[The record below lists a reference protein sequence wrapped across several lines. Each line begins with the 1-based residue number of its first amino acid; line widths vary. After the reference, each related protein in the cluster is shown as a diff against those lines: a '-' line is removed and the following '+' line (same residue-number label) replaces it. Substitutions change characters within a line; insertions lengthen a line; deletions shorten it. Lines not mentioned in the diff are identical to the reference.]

1 MQVEMACRARQFN
14 TMNNLLLYFKR
25 QKTLVALIKSL
36 GEQLREE
43 RKLRRQWQM
52 LAMNS
57 AKTLEDIEQS
67 VTDARERHRDRADR
81 LLYGD

>member
-1 MQVEMACRARQFN
+1 M
-14 TMNNLLLYFKR
+14 TNLLLYFKR
-25 QKTLVALIKSL
+25 QKTLVASIKSL
-36 GEQLREE
+36 GEKLREE
-43 RKLRRQWQM
+43 RKQRQRWQK

-81 LLYGD
+81 LLYGE

>member
-1 MQVEMACRARQFN
+1 MTN
-14 TMNNLLLYFKR
+14 ILLYFKR
-25 QKTLVALIKSL
+25 QKTLVASIKSL
-36 GEQLREE
+36 GEKLRAE
-43 RKLRRQWQM
+43 RKLCQQWQK

-81 LLYGD
+81 LLYGE

>member
-1 MQVEMACRARQFN
+1 M
-14 TMNNLLLYFKR
+14 TNLLLYFKR
-25 QKTLVALIKSL
+25 QKTLVASIKSL

-57 AKTLEDIEQS
+57 SKTLGEIEQS
-67 VTDARERHRDRADR
+67 VTAAREHHRDRADR